1 MWRRVRALVV
11 EESRDVDDDDDDDG
25 NRSIVSTSFVRR
37 ASVTGFAR
45 AGERERDLSVFVS

>member
-1 MWRRVRALVV
+1 MRALVV
-11 EESRDVDDDDDDDG
+11 EESRDDDDDDDVDDG